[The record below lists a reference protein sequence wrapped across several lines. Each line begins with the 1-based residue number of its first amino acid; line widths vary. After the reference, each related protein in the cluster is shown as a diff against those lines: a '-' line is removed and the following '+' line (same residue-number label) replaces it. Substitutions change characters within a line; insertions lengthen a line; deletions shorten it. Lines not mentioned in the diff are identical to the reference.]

1 MIKGKYFK
9 VRFGFGV
16 NDFVSVKDEE
26 VEKAIYA
33 QVKGTPTRLGNS
45 FVNGRNIV
53 SITPH
58 YHKYTGWFD
67 SYEPQ
72 DGEDWK
78 QIERDCPKFD
88 GVLESYTNR
97 VRELMSKGEDRK
109 IGTLG
114 VIELPFEVK
123 TQIHNTV
130 LSIVGEMP
138 NKKI

>member
-1 MIKGKYFK
+1 MIKEKYFK

-33 QVKGTPTRLGNS
+33 QVKGTPVRLGDS
-45 FVNGRNIV
+45 FVNGKNIV

-58 YHKYTGWFD
+58 YHKYTGWYD
-67 SYEPQ
+67 SYEPK

-97 VRELMSKGEDRK
+97 VRELMSKGEDKK

-114 VIELPFEVK
+114 AIELRAETKSQV
-123 TQIHNTV
+123 HEDV
-130 LSIVGEMP
+130 LKIAGQMP
-138 NKKI
+138 DKKV